1 MSVVCRQPK
10 NGCAAPCKIAR
21 SGGLQLAAKKVL
33 GRKVPA
39 RPGTKYPGV
48 MIKELR
54 LNTD

>member
-1 MSVVCRQPK
+1 MSASAAFSQQERALEEQATIDEDVVL
-10 NGCAAPCKIAR
+10 R
-21 SGGLQLAAKKVL
+21 SLVL